1 MIIELPTFGE
11 NTAQLSVSECTSS
24 GENSNKKRLS
34 ICLNPKE
41 LKPIPISYQHPKLVA
56 NNNDNNDLIFI
67 WRKIHV
73 IYDQM
78 RNIYWDLNE
87 ENASLKM

>member
-11 NTAQLSVSECTSS
+11 NTAQLSVSECTS
-24 GENSNKKRLS
+24 LS
-34 ICLNPKE
+34 ICLNPKD

-67 WRKIHV
+67 RRKIHV
-73 IYDQM
+73 IYD
-78 RNIYWDLNE
+78 I
-87 ENASLKM
+87 